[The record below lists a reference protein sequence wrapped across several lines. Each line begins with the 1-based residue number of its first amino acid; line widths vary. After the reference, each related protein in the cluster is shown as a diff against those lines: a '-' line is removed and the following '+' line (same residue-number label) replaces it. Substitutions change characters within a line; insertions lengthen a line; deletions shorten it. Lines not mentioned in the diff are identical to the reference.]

1 MTPAIQSLL
10 VLLGVIIVM
19 IADVLP
25 ITVVA
30 LVGALVCGFL
40 GLIPL
45 SSIFATL
52 GSTTTILIVGMGVI
66 GDAFF
71 RTGLGTKVS
80 SYILARL
87 GKTEHGV
94 YLAMMLLACLLSA
107 VTSTTAVVLMLLP
120 LAKSLCR
127 ELDISVG
134 RILYPLT
141 AATSFGHALLLVGAP
156 SNIAGNAALEAAGLT
171 PMGFFDVT
179 WVGVPLTI
187 LSFAWMLTIG
197 KRTLPAN
204 TGYEAA
210 MDEGPAMAVTEGDP
224 RKIRLAAI
232 ILIVTLVVMM
242 LQLEWIPLYAIAIIG
257 ALLLIVT
264 KCVPERSA
272 WQGAGMDTLL
282 LITGLMAIS
291 SAVTQSG
298 GGQLIAQWVIKILS
312 GSTNPYIITFVIGG
326 ICTLLTAVMSN
337 TACVAV
343 MAPVAISIA
352 QAIGVSPLP
361 MIVIVVIACNAASIT
376 PIGDVGFSLIVQ
388 PANYKLKDFL
398 WMGLPLSLIN
408 LLVAMIMIPLVWKF

>member
-10 VLLGVIIVM
+10 VLLGVVIVM

-87 GKTEHGV
+87 GKTEQGV
-94 YLAMMLLACLLSA
+94 YLGMMLLACLLSA

-127 ELDISVG
+127 ELNISVG

-179 WVGVPLTI
+179 WVGIPLT
-187 LSFAWMLTIG
+187 
-197 KRTLPAN
+197 
-204 TGYEAA
+204 
-210 MDEGPAMAVTEGDP
+210 
-224 RKIRLAAI
+224 
-232 ILIVTLVVMM
+232 
-242 LQLEWIPLYAIAIIG
+242 
-257 ALLLIVT
+257 
-264 KCVPERSA
+264 
-272 WQGAGMDTLL
+272 
-282 LITGLMAIS
+282 
-291 SAVTQSG
+291 
-298 GGQLIAQWVIKILS
+298 
-312 GSTNPYIITFVIGG
+312 
-326 ICTLLTAVMSN
+326 
-337 TACVAV
+337 
-343 MAPVAISIA
+343 
-352 QAIGVSPLP
+352 
-361 MIVIVVIACNAASIT
+361 
-376 PIGDVGFSLIVQ
+376 
-388 PANYKLKDFL
+388 
-398 WMGLPLSLIN
+398 LSLIH
-408 LLVAMIMIPLVWKF
+408 I